1 MSININV
8 NYKGCLIDSNVVY
21 KMTRGRFLY
30 ARDIPININTMEENT
45 CININVDVKSSLPTL
60 M

>member
-30 ARDIPININTMEENT
+30 ARDIPININTM
-45 CININVDVKSSLPTL
+45 
-60 M
+60 